1 MDTSAFQQHGQSG
14 RKPAGKAREKRTM
27 SFQELTRGFS
37 HFTLRTSLRR
47 KSAERTGITGS
58 QALTLTKTLAAS
70 DGELNV
76 MEADEQGGGSH
87 CSSSNSSLP
96 SVANDRAS
104 GVDQTAS
111 WAVSFERLLEDP
123 TGVRYFTAFLKSEVS
138 AENILFWKACEKF
151 RRIPVTQPDEL
162 CREALSIYNT
172 YLSDSATLPVNIDDT
187 ARVNEQILRAP
198 QPNMFQ
204 KAQQQI
210 FKLMKFDSYARFV
223 RSQLYQSCMRAN
235 VEGRPL
241 PDIGPRSKAPA
252 AKKSAAPE
260 SSSLR
265 DQQKPEPKQKEKS
278 KAKAG
283 RSAAADAEEERRKV
297 PVQKWEKR
305 QEKTAPWGDSPTT
318 VKTGGLSRNEMERL
332 GAQLMESERTVAR
345 MADKYCC
352 VYLPDGTA
360 SLMPARP
367 GFTVRNMLMGLCEKR
382 GLPLRDISIYM
393 QGKDKKP
400 LSLDQDSSV
409 LKDQQVVLEIRVTLA
424 VKIAFMGKTVTIVAK
439 SNKTLQD
446 ALSTILQK
454 YNLRPHEA
462 IVTMSESS
470 EILNMNMT
478 VMSLANQTVIL
489 DRAKDDI
496 PGSTTKV
503 SVSSPGLQ
511 MRRGGIADVDI
522 SSSGVRGNARQ
533 RNPGLRRTYDMDGLV
548 ELLNR
553 AQWCSADDQR
563 GLLSKEHLMLPQFLQ
578 QPLPEETDEGTGERD
593 RLAEESKAGSSSC
606 PPEMAGT
613 MPSLPPTGLEV
624 PGKAMPTDG
633 LPDSQ
638 SSGPA
643 RETVV

>member
-1 MDTSAFQQHGQSG
+1 MTDPQDPGSYDPEPARHGTVTLHRLTTTMDTSAFQQHGQSG

-96 SVANDRAS
+96 SVPNDRAS

-265 DQQKPEPKQKEKS
+265 DQQKPEPKQK
-278 KAKAG
+278 
-283 RSAAADAEEERRKV
+283 
-297 PVQKWEKR
+297 
-305 QEKTAPWGDSPTT
+305 
-318 VKTGGLSRNEMERL
+318 EMERL